1 VLSIFDNWKLFTAKL
16 HPILGRRSGVPCI
29 EGHPSFG
36 GVPPHRDSLARA
48 VGISA
53 YAHSVWAGNQICTRA
68 HFTTESSPARAPR
81 ASRVARGGPLVRR
94 RVFFARVTNAP
105 RRLRSRQDRVAF
117 AAAHTLRNTPP
128 SPPHA
133 QELVIMASSLA
144 THQFAGASAQFKC
157 VARARFRARECG
169 DFHAGIAPGE
179 RERHSIFGPRA
190 ARNPAER
197 AARARPPR
205 PAKRSFADE
214 LRRPPSPA
222 RSAAARK
229 NVKAARNVQVR
240 PPATRCFVALSPPP
254 LPRGAARGGC
264 SRERRSSAR
273 TRARERP
280 SRAPPRAPPPRARPP
295 PARAARDRPARDRAP
310 RRRRPARARGGFEP
324 AFFLRHER
332 AREAEIFHSNP
343 PCHHRFAPETNFSPS
358 PLDARLAVLP
368 PAAPSRPPS
377 HPLIPIPPRRTHR
390 TRPAPRCPSPRRRP
404 SR

>member
-214 LRRPPSPA
+214 PRRPPSPA

-240 PPATRCFVALSPPP
+240 PPDDAVFRRTFSASSPPRRGEWRLLAGTPQFGPNASPRTP
-254 LPRGAARGGC
+254 LPRAAPRAAP
-264 SRERRSSAR
+264 AR
-273 TRARERP
+273 APSPRARRARSP
-280 SRAPPRAPPPRARPP
+280 RARSRAAATPPRARPRRFRTSVFP
-295 PARAARDRPARDRAP
+295 PP
-310 RRRRPARARGGFEP
+310 
-324 AFFLRHER
+324 
-332 AREAEIFHSNP
+332 
-343 PCHHRFAPETNFSPS
+343 
-358 PLDARLAVLP
+358 
-368 PAAPSRPPS
+368 
-377 HPLIPIPPRRTHR
+377 R
-390 TRPAPRCPSPRRRP
+390 TRPGGGDIPLEPAMSSPVRARNEFFAVPAGCPVGRASPRRP
-404 SR
+404 VSSPL

>member
-157 VARARFRARECG
+157 VARASFRARMRRFSRR
-169 DFHAGIAPGE
+169 D
-179 RERHSIFGPRA
+179 RA
-190 ARNPAER
+190 RR
-197 AARARPPR
+197 ARA
-205 PAKRSFADE
+205 
-214 LRRPPSPA
+214 
-222 RSAAARK
+222 
-229 NVKAARNVQVR
+229 
-240 PPATRCFVALSPPP
+240 P
-254 LPRGAARGGC
+254 L
-264 SRERRSSAR
+264 
-273 TRARERP
+273 
-280 SRAPPRAPPPRARPP
+280 
-295 PARAARDRPARDRAP
+295 DFRPAR
-310 RRRRPARARGGFEP
+310 RPEPGRAR
-324 AFFLRHER
+324 R
-332 AREAEIFHSNP
+332 ARS
-343 PCHHRFAPETNFSPS
+343 T
-358 PLDARLAVLP
+358 
-368 PAAPSRPPS
+368 
-377 HPLIPIPPRRTHR
+377 
-390 TRPAPRCPSPRRRP
+390 PAPREALVR
-404 SR
+404 